1 LHQNNEDM
9 ENIKI
14 SKGKLNELHEM
25 QELIEINQQQFLRQI
40 VKQDLC
46 VYQELEVIH
55 NNLYFDLKVIIVQ
68 LVILYILYL
77 AKLEHIIRKEDLF

>member
-1 LHQNNEDM
+1 M